1 MLNLTKSITISGY
14 SYVEKTV
21 ENTTDGTTTYT
32 EKVPA
37 VYLSADVA
45 ENGSD
50 PHISFTIQ
58 NKELY
63 LANKKDCDKDISEFY
78 TNALSLIE

>member
-32 EKVPA
+32 EKVLLYIYPLMWQIM
-37 VYLSADVA
+37 VQT
-45 ENGSD
+45 
-50 PHISFTIQ
+50 HISVLQSRTKSYILQIKRIVIRISVSFIQ
-58 NKELY
+58 MH
-63 LANKKDCDKDISEFY
+63 FH
-78 TNALSLIE
+78 